1 MNIAR
6 AGGCTGTLATYRVGI
21 TASVTAI
28 TLCSISRYTKFFS
41 LPKLNSQKK
50 IGDQKVHAP
59 TRKEDGTATK
69 SLKMKRR
76 SSAMS
81 ERLEAFARR
90 VREVQK
96 WKVLYGEKQRLLG
109 KSLKNSTRLMLE
121 LIQLGCRKPEDVRLV
136 RVMPGLLDALS
147 REKQILERLGASNAT
162 FRDYSGFRDFL
173 QRLSEEQPPV
183 LKAQAWEAQ
192 CSNKQRLLLNSMKK
206 TARLIRDIVALERRK
221 PEDASVA
228 VARFLGQ
235 VEEVK
240 EQKLALERLER
251 LLL

>member
-1 MNIAR
+1 
-6 AGGCTGTLATYRVGI
+6 
-21 TASVTAI
+21 
-28 TLCSISRYTKFFS
+28 
-41 LPKLNSQKK
+41 
-50 IGDQKVHAP
+50 
-59 TRKEDGTATK
+59 
-69 SLKMKRR
+69 
-76 SSAMS
+76 MS

-109 KSLKNSTRLMLE
+109 KSLKNSTRLMIE

-136 RVMPGLLDALS
+136 MPGLLNALS

-162 FRDYSGFRDFL
+162 VRDYSGFRDFL

-228 VARFLGQ
+228 VAGFLGQ
-235 VEEVK
+235 DEEVK

-251 LLL
+251 FLV

>member
-1 MNIAR
+1 LQAGYTTR
-6 AGGCTGTLATYRVGI
+6 AA
-21 TASVTAI
+21 AI
-28 TLCSISRYTKFFS
+28 GELGSKRFAVFRAIPKFFS
-41 LPKLNSQKK
+41 LPKLNYTL
-50 IGDQKVHAP
+50 KVDAP

-109 KSLKNSTRLMLE
+109 KSLKSSTRLIIE

-136 RVMPGLLDALS
+136 RVMPGLLDALI

-162 FRDYSGFRDFL
+162 FRDYSGFRDFV
-173 QRLSEEQPPV
+173 QRLWEEQPPV

-206 TARLIRDIVALERRK
+206 TARLIRDILALERRK
-221 PEDASVA
+221 PEDARV
-228 VARFLGQ
+228 VVGFLGQ
-235 VEEVK
+235 DEEVK
-240 EQKLALERLER
+240 EQKLALEKLER
-251 LLL
+251 LLV